1 MRFDFLIGFMVEAS
15 LILVAAK
22 LARDAFF
29 RIRGDNINQLVVQ
42 KKSIGAATTQAGY
55 LIGVLLGFLGAIV
68 VRGEDPSFWA
78 IAGSVAV
85 AGVVAIVLQ
94 LVADFISDA
103 LIFRRVRFRRRPM
116 KQGAPPAAPAGVP
129 GGTSAVEDV
138 NVALAVGKAAV
149 SIATGLV
156 LRGALSDPEAGFLA
170 RIAWFAAA
178 QAVMVLAIL
187 LYCRLTPYD
196 DLAEIRRDNLAAG
209 FPIAG
214 ILLAVGFV
222 IEAAVASRPEAT
234 AAHAALAAAKFAGVS
249 LVLVYVFRL
258 LTVLVLLPK
267 VNLAKAIEDEKH
279 VAAGLQEGVSFVLA
293 SLIVTFFLT

>member
-15 LILVAAK
+15 LILVVAK

-42 KKSIGAATTQAGY
+42 KKSVGAATTQAGY

-94 LVADFISDA
+94 LIADFLSDA
-103 LIFRRVRFRRRPM
+103 LIFRRVRFRRRAG
-116 KQGAPPAAPAGVP
+116 QGVLEAAAAGVP

-170 RIAWFAAA
+170 RIAWFVAA

-196 DLAEIRRDNLAAG
+196 DLAEIRRNNLAAG
-209 FPIAG
+209 YPIAG

-258 LTVLVLLPK
+258 LTVFVLLPK